1 MILLRSLALAAWM
14 AGLYCSIFYP
24 DWGPLAG
31 RGWLWDPPAMANGV
45 DPVRVLVDLA
55 LWNVG
60 WLLTAWAFT
69 LGPALCPS
77 ADPQK
82 I

>member
-1 MILLRSLALAAWM
+1 MIFLRSLALAAWM
-14 AGLYCSIFYP
+14 AGLYRSIFYP

-31 RGWLWDPPAMANGV
+31 RGWLWQPPAMANAL
-45 DPVRVLVDLA
+45 DPVHMLVDLA

-60 WLLTAWAFT
+60 WLLAAWAFT
-69 LGPALCPS
+69 LGLQLCPVT
-77 ADPQK
+77 PKK